1 MIFSLFTDNLKVELG
16 LQDLSWL
23 LSNLEDVASDWFNF
37 GLKLNIKYGHLK
49 VIEANNR
56 NDVVACLREVLA
68 CWLNQNPTA
77 GQLLKALKE
86 MEKNR
91 LLQHIKQGLSQ
102 GDHRRG

>member
-1 MIFSLFTDNLKVELG
+1 MISCFTDNLKVELG

-23 LSNLEDVASDWFNF
+23 LSNLEDVASDWFTF
-37 GLKLNIKYGHLK
+37 GLKLNIKYSCLK
-49 VIEANNR
+49 VIEADNR
-56 NDVVACLREVLA
+56 NDCVACLRKVLA

-86 MEKNR
+86 MEMNR
-91 LLQHIKQGLSQ
+91 LLQHIKQSLSQ

>member
-1 MIFSLFTDNLKVELG
+1 MKVELG

-23 LSNLEDVASDWFNF
+23 LGNLEDVASDWFTF
-37 GLKLNIKYGHLK
+37 GLKLNIKYPYLK

-56 NDVVACLREVLA
+56 NDCVACLMKVLA
-68 CWLNQNPTA
+68 RWLNQNPTA

-86 MEKNR
+86 MEKNS
-91 LLQHIKQGLSQ
+91 LLQHIKQSLSQ